1 MCKIKGLGHNM
12 CAMKTHFKMNKNNVH
27 FSFKQKIKDKFVSS
41 NNFNFKNINFNSMHI
56 SNSSFSNIMQ
66 ASFNSFN
73 FNNIVNNLNVNN
85 IANAGF
91 NAISSFSF
99 GANFL
104 NNSFNSLISNMSG
117 FYQSTMNFA
126 SNFSMIYSN
135 LVSNFN
141 SSWGYFHVD
150 YSYSMMACAIR
161 DGGIWPKL
169 WGK

>member
-1 MCKIKGLGHNM
+1 
-12 CAMKTHFKMNKNNVH
+12 
-27 FSFKQKIKDKFVSS
+27 
-41 NNFNFKNINFNSMHI
+41 
-56 SNSSFSNIMQ
+56 MQ